1 MRILNRTV
9 VSAIRTG
16 VCIIFVSAL
25 RTRLR
30 LLSDLNTAIRAET
43 RIKNRTA
50 VTALVAEFRRSAL
63 MADLLGVI
71 TLTVAILAYFHL
83 YSSKV

>member
-1 MRILNRTV
+1 MRVLNRTV
-9 VSAIRTG
+9 VSAIWASIC
-16 VCIIFVSAL
+16 VIFVSAL
-25 RTRLR
+25 RTHLR

-50 VTALVAEFRRSAL
+50 VTALVAEFRRSAR
-63 MADLLGVI
+63 MAGLFGVI

>member
-1 MRILNRTV
+1 MRVLNRTV
-9 VSAIRTG
+9 VSAIG
-16 VCIIFVSAL
+16 ASICVIFVSAL

-30 LLSDLNTAIRAET
+30 LLSDLNTAIRTET

-50 VTALVAEFRRSAL
+50 VTALVTEFRRSAR

>member
-1 MRILNRTV
+1 MHVLNRTV
-9 VSAIRTG
+9 VSAIWASIC
-16 VCIIFVSAL
+16 VIFVSAL

-50 VTALVAEFRRSAL
+50 VTALVAEFRRSAR
-63 MADLLGVI
+63 MTDLLGVI